1 MWWGGG
7 GEGLRD
13 RNRDRETVRDRERVG
28 GGAERGERE
37 REMGRKPDG
46 KRLTERD
53 TGQESK
59 LGRGTV
65 RV

>member
-1 MWWGGG
+1 MRENIVCVWWGGG

-13 RNRDRETVRDRERVG
+13 RNRERERG
-28 GGAERGERE
+28 
-37 REMGRKPDG
+37 REMGRNPDG

-65 RV
+65 RI